1 MSLTSQ
7 SFSCSRSRR
16 AAVLLIGNGLLLLCA
31 FAFFYRLIEAQSIAV
46 ICTVEPDGGG
56 SHPSIQAAIDDL
68 NCTTVELAEG
78 VFVENLWI
86 ERDITISGAGAE
98 LTAIDGGGIAE
109 GIIMGEADV
118 TLMDLTIQNGT
129 DDLADTAGGI
139 AAYYVNLVLDRVII
153 RDNIG
158 ILGGGIFLWSGNLHM
173 RNSEIRENR
182 GSGASALMATDSPVD
197 IADSIIEGNISSDRH
212 RAMEINLYDDS
223 RPVSTIQ
230 RTAFVN
236 NTGGSLEGSGQIY
249 MSHITVTGNTEGTAA
264 LEFFEGSMELEDI
277 YVAGNSGRGIYVRG
291 PVDFSL
297 TSCLIA
303 GNYEGMHVGGSL
315 TNTLA
320 TVDSCT
326 FIDNSMHLNAIAH
339 QFDITEV
346 FVKNSTFV
354 GSETSAIF
362 VKRYEEYPGN
372 SVSVSI
378 ENSTFSQNSVLQFYP
393 TVVSLG
399 GSLAISNT
407 TIYDNLGPAQL
418 AVTNT
423 QLSMVNSIVAQHS
436 EPSADC
442 HVYSSTVTL
451 PGPNL
456 DSDGSCSVALTGDPL
471 LGPLADNG
479 GSTET
484 HALLPSSPAIDS
496 GSNVACLAM
505 DERGKLR
512 PIDGTA
518 DGVAICD
525 LGAFEYDPAD
535 PPTLV
540 PMLYLPLIRSMTVGP

>member
-1 MSLTSQ
+1 
-7 SFSCSRSRR
+7 
-16 AAVLLIGNGLLLLCA
+16 
-31 FAFFYRLIEAQSIAV
+31 
-46 ICTVEPDGGG
+46 
-56 SHPSIQAAIDDL
+56 
-68 NCTTVELAEG
+68 
-78 VFVENLWI
+78 
-86 ERDITISGAGAE
+86 
-98 LTAIDGGGIAE
+98 
-109 GIIMGEADV
+109 
-118 TLMDLTIQNGT
+118 
-129 DDLADTAGGI
+129 
-139 AAYYVNLVLDRVII
+139 
-153 RDNIG
+153 
-158 ILGGGIFLWSGNLHM
+158 
-173 RNSEIRENR
+173 
-182 GSGASALMATDSPVD
+182 
-197 IADSIIEGNISSDRH
+197 
-212 RAMEINLYDDS
+212 
-223 RPVSTIQ
+223 
-230 RTAFVN
+230 
-236 NTGGSLEGSGQIY
+236 
-249 MSHITVTGNTEGTAA
+249 
-264 LEFFEGSMELEDI
+264 
-277 YVAGNSGRGIYVRG
+277 
-291 PVDFSL
+291 
-297 TSCLIA
+297 
-303 GNYEGMHVGGSL
+303 MHVGGSL